1 MSIKIITI
9 DGPSA
14 AGKGTLS
21 KELVKHFNYN
31 YLNSGALYRLVAYT
45 ALKNNIDFLDVE
57 SIVKIGENISPI
69 FIENKV
75 IVDGVDIWP
84 ELSKEETGRKASL
97 IAPYPELRK
106 VIYEFQRNMIT
117 NSETHGGLVAEGR
130 DMGTEV
136 FPEADFK
143 IFLEA
148 SPEIRA
154 KRRLKDELAKGR
166 NISIEELTKEIEQ
179 RDYADRNRPVGA
191 TRPADDAHIIDTTGH
206 NVHQTFEIVLSTM
219 KEKKLL

>member
-1 MSIKIITI
+1 MPVIITI

-21 KELVKHFNYN
+21 KQLVKYFNYN
-31 YLNSGALYRLVAYT
+31 YLNSGALYRLVAHT
-45 ALKNNIDFLDVE
+45 AIARDVDFMDVE

-69 FIENKV
+69 FVDSAV
-75 IVDGVDIWP
+75 IVDDVDIWG

-97 IAPYPELRK
+97 ISPYPELRK
-106 VIYEFQRNMIT
+106 VIHSFQRKMIES
-117 NSETHGGLVAEGR
+117 SESYGGLVAEGR

-136 FPEADFK
+136 FPEANIK

-148 SPEIRA
+148 SPA
-154 KRRLKDELAKGR
+154 KRAERRLRDELAKGR
-166 NISIEELTKEIEQ
+166 VITIEELAKEIEQ

-191 TRPADDAHIIDTTGH
+191 TRPAENAHIIDTTDH
-206 NVHQTFEIVLSTM
+206 TVQQTFEVVLEMM
-219 KEKKLL
+219 KKEGLIN

>member
-1 MSIKIITI
+1 MPVIITI

-21 KELVKHFNYN
+21 KQLVKYFNYN
-31 YLNSGALYRLVAYT
+31 YLNSGALYRLVAHT
-45 ALKNNIDFLDVE
+45 AIRREVDFMDIE

-69 FIENKV
+69 FIDNQV
-75 IVDGVDIWP
+75 LVAGVDIWP

-97 IAPYPELRK
+97 ISPYPELRK
-106 VIYEFQRNMIT
+106 VIHTFQRNMIAS
-117 NSETHGGLVAEGR
+117 SESYGGLVAEGR

-136 FPEADFK
+136 FPEANFK

-148 SPEIRA
+148 SPQIRA

-166 NISIEELTKEIEQ
+166 VITIEELAKEIEQ

-191 TRPADDAHIIDTTGH
+191 TRPAENAHIIDTTDH
-206 NVHQTFEIVLSTM
+206 TVQQTFETVLEIM
-219 KEKKLL
+219 RKEGLIK